1 MKADA
6 VALES
11 PRGRAAD
18 FVALT
23 KPRLNVLVL
32 ATTTVCF
39 YLALPGADAQWL
51 IVPTLIGTGLV
62 AGGAAA
68 LNQVYERDADG
79 LMVRTRSR
87 PLPDGR
93 LSEAEARCFGIVLSV
108 VGIAA
113 LTYARPLA
121 AGLALATLVSYALV
135 YTPLKKRTSFAMV
148 VGAVP
153 GALPAA
159 LGWVAAS
166 GAMSVEAWVLFGIV
180 FFWQIPHFLAVA
192 WMYRDDFA
200 RAGFAFLPVIEPTGR
215 RTARHV
221 LLYLAA
227 LLPVSLAPTWIGM
240 VGTTYLVGA
249 SLLGLGFAGL
259 AVRFAWGRSGRNA
272 RWLFLGSIAY
282 LPLLWVL
289 LVATRYLGG

>member
-1 MKADA
+1 
-6 VALES
+6 
-11 PRGRAAD
+11 
-18 FVALT
+18 
-23 KPRLNVLVL
+23 
-32 ATTTVCF
+32 
-39 YLALPGADAQWL
+39 
-51 IVPTLIGTGLV
+51 
-62 AGGAAA
+62 
-68 LNQVYERDADG
+68 
-79 LMVRTRSR
+79 
-87 PLPDGR
+87 
-93 LSEAEARCFGIVLSV
+93 
-108 VGIAA
+108 
-113 LTYARPLA
+113 
-121 AGLALATLVSYALV
+121 
-135 YTPLKKRTSFAMV
+135 
-148 VGAVP
+148 
-153 GALPAA
+153 
-159 LGWVAAS
+159 
-166 GAMSVEAWVLFGIV
+166 MSVEAWVLFGIV

>member
-1 MKADA
+1 MKTGA
-6 VALES
+6 VALEN
-11 PRGRAAD
+11 PRSRVAD

-23 KPRLNVLVL
+23 KPRLNLLVL
-32 ATTTVCF
+32 LTTTVCF
-39 YLALPGADAQWL
+39 YLALPGTDAQWL
-51 IVPTLIGTGLV
+51 IVPTLIGTALV

-79 LMVRTRSR
+79 LMLRTRSR

-93 LSEAEARCFGIVLSV
+93 LSEAEARRFGIALSV
-108 VGIAA
+108 AGIAA

-121 AGLALATLVSYALV
+121 AGLALGTLVSYALV

-153 GALPAA
+153 GALPAT
-159 LGWVAAS
+159 LGWAAAS
-166 GAMSVEAWVLFGIV
+166 GAMTVEAWVLFGIV

-200 RAGFAFLPVIEPTGR
+200 RAGFAFLPVIEPSGR

-259 AVRFAWGRSGRNA
+259 AVRFAWDRSGRNA

-282 LPLLWVL
+282 LPLLWAL
-289 LVATRYLGG
+289 LVATRFLG